1 MFFLFQSTHPLR
13 GATSRS
19 ASWYVSDKTFQST
32 HPLRG
37 ATPVAVNLSV
47 ARLISIHAPLAGCD
61 ASHRRDNA
69 RHGYFNPRTPCGVR
83 LILHLRR
90 AGHIL
95 FQSTHPLRGATR
107 PSMQAKTAGNISI
120 HAPLAGCDE
129 SRRSPAETGLI
140 SIHAP
145 LAGCD
150 KKKTGHK
157 ARRIISIHAPLAGC
171 DPRYPARRPTP
182 GGFQSTHPLRGATRP
197 PDTAQPRFAISI
209 HAPLAGCDSVFVLSF
224 SASIDFNPR
233 TPCGVRRLQRA

>member
-1 MFFLFQSTHPLR
+1 MMI
-13 GATSRS
+13 
-19 ASWYVSDKTFQST
+19 KFQST

-83 LILHLRR
+83 RRSGGASARCARFQSTHPLRGATPPGRDDMVSGRHFNPRTPCGVRLYYIFRGQKR
-90 AGHIL
+90 AI

-107 PSMQAKTAGNISI
+107 QKQRAINANVISI
-120 HAPLAGCDE
+120 HAPLAGCDAKSAATP
-129 SRRSPAETGLI
+129 SRRINFNPRTPCGVRHFRAWLRKPTQEI

-150 KKKTGHK
+150 L
-157 ARRIISIHAPLAGC
+157 ARALV
-171 DPRYPARRPTP
+171 DARNAE
-182 GGFQSTHPLRGATRP
+182 FQSTHPLRGATR
-197 PDTAQPRFAISI
+197 R
-209 HAPLAGCDSVFVLSF
+209 
-224 SASIDFNPR
+224 
-233 TPCGVRRLQRA
+233 